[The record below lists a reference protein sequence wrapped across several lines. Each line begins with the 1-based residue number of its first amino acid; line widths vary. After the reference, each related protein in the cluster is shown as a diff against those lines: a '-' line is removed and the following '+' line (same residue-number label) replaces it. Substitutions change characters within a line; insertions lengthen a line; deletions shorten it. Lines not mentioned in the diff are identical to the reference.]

1 MEYSPIRPADRQA
14 MEAAQARWNAIGKP
28 VGSLGRMEQ
37 LLVQIAGVTGSP
49 DIDLSK
55 KCVVVCCADN
65 GVLAQGVAQS
75 THDITTVIGRSLG
88 RGTASVSAMAKAVGA
103 EVFPVDVGMIDRVPG
118 MLDRRIGPGTG
129 DISTGP
135 AMTRSQ
141 AMEAIETGIDLVRQR
156 KVEGFHILATGEAG
170 IGNTTTS
177 SAVLSVLLRQS
188 PETVTGRGSGLSDE
202 GLARKVQA
210 IRSAIEVN
218 APDPSDALDV
228 LSKVGGFDLCAMTGL
243 FLGGGIYRMPV
254 VMDGLISGAAAL
266 CAVTLCETVRDYIL
280 PSHETAEPA
289 GKLLLERLHMAP
301 MIHGDLRLG
310 EGTGAVALL
319 ALLELSAAVYNHA
332 ATFEQLKMEAYH
344 EWNSN

>member
-1 MEYSPIRPADRQA
+1 MAYSPIRPADRQA
-14 MEAAQARWNAIGKP
+14 MAAAQARWNAIGKP

-37 LLVQIAGVTGSP
+37 LLVRIAGITGSP

-55 KCVVVCCADN
+55 KSVVVCCADN
-65 GVLAQGVAQS
+65 GVLARGVAQS
-75 THDITTVIGRSLG
+75 THDVTTVIARSLV

-118 MLDRRIGPGTG
+118 MLDRRIAPGTG
-129 DISTGP
+129 DISVGP
-135 AMTRSQ
+135 AMTRAQ
-141 AMEAIETGIDLVRQR
+141 AAAAVETGIELVRR
-156 KVEGFHILATGEAG
+156 CRDGGCRLLATGEAG

-177 SAVLSVLLRQS
+177 SAVLSVLLHKS
-188 PETVTGRGSGLSDE
+188 PEAVTGRGSGLSDE
-202 GLARKVQA
+202 GLSRKVQA

-243 FLGGGIYRMPV
+243 FLGGGIYGLPV
-254 VMDGLISGAAAL
+254 IMDGLISGAAAL

-289 GKLLLERLHMAP
+289 GRLLLEHLGMAP

-310 EGTGAVALL
+310 EGTGAVALM
-319 ALLELSAAVYNHA
+319 ALLDLSAAVYHHA
-332 ATFEQLKMEAYH
+332 ATFEELKMEAYH